1 MPGNDNQ
8 NIVPRASFIYL
19 TDNRV
24 QGINREN
31 QTSHISMLKKV
42 LSLIIMVFVLS
53 GVACHAWG
61 AKKITIKTIPENATI
76 SVDGQPVGE
85 GSYKLKF
92 EGGNDF
98 YIISVKAPG
107 YIERRYRLLKSNPNN
122 SVVYRL
128 EEDEALKASMG
139 NEDGEELGNDWMDIT
154 CRRGMSE
161 DVIWKRLMN
170 IATTYFNN
178 IDVRDKAAGWIKTRW
193 KVTSFKN
200 QKVRT
205 RLEIR
210 MSFTDEDQISY
221 RARIISEI
229 NDDLDCKGQDCY
241 KPYPRVLKKYQP
253 MIEELQTSVGGGE

>member
-1 MPGNDNQ
+1 MW
-8 NIVPRASFIYL
+8 R
-19 TDNRV
+19 
-24 QGINREN
+24 
-31 QTSHISMLKKV
+31 KV
-42 LSLIIMVFVLS
+42 LSVFITLF
-53 GVACHAWG
+53 VASSIQCYAWG

-76 SVDGQPVGE
+76 FVDGQPVGE
-85 GSYKLKF
+85 GTYKLKF
-92 EGGNDF
+92 DSGNDF
-98 YIISVKAPG
+98 YIISVKADG

-128 EEDEALKASMG
+128 EEDEAMKASTG
-139 NEDGEELGNDWMDIT
+139 SEDGAELANEWMDIT
-154 CRRGMSE
+154 CRRGMTE
-161 DVIWKRLMN
+161 DMIWKRLMN
-170 IATTYFNN
+170 ICTTYFSN

-210 MSFTDEDQISY
+210 MSFTGEDQISY
-221 RARIISEI
+221 RARIVSEI